1 MTNATTPADPDTRTA
16 SSNEWLDLVDQV
28 LLGLDHALN
37 NRLGALRAFAEL
49 LRDEHWRTTAAAT
62 ESVNKEVA
70 RLEETTTVVRLLA
83 RPRQP
88 SESGLILEEVMAD
101 VVRIQSMLY
110 DVRDV
115 PLDFVPGPP
124 LEPVWSERSALIRL
138 LSVALYGLR
147 RRAREGS
154 RAALRVSME
163 SDEESARI
171 SLSSS
176 NPLADSAIGDY
187 ARSVASSVSA
197 EWRLVNGRL
206 ELRLPTLKA
215 HRAAAPLP
223 SRPVAESPGRRE
235 PS

>member
-1 MTNATTPADPDTRTA
+1 MTNATTPAHPASRTA
-16 SSNEWLDLVDQV
+16 SDEWLELLDQV
-28 LLGLDHALN
+28 LLGLDHAFN

-62 ESVNKEVA
+62 ESVQKEVA
-70 RLEETTTVVRLLA
+70 RLEETTSVVRLLA

-88 SESGLILEEVMAD
+88 SETGLILEEVMTD

-115 PLDFVPGPP
+115 PMDFVPGPP

-138 LSVALYGLR
+138 LSVVVYGLR
-147 RRAREGS
+147 RTAREGS
-154 RAALRVSME
+154 GSGAAVRISME
-163 SDEESARI
+163 SDDRWARI

-176 NPLADSAIGDY
+176 SSVDETAISDY
-187 ARSVASSVSA
+187 ARSVASSVNA
-197 EWRLVNGRL
+197 ECRLVGGRL

-215 HRAAAPLP
+215 HRAAT
-223 SRPVAESPGRRE
+223 RP
-235 PS
+235 